1 MHRYVFSNGGNL
13 RPSRPTKRPL
23 PLARSHGA
31 SSLLSPPIVPR
42 YFWPP
47 LCPSRSFFL
56 SLLPSS
62 SSTRSGDRLDACL
75 CLARTQPPHHPLG
88 SVPTPTPLSPSS
100 SGAGVC
106 TTHGRHGI
114 DSTLVESAP
123 DASATHTSKTTPSID
138 RALHCHPRPTT
149 RRDATNHPLGSAPAE
164 PPRLRSIDLST

>member
-1 MHRYVFSNGGNL
+1 MHRYVFSSGGNL

-31 SSLLSPPIVPR
+31 SSLLSPIVPR

-47 LCPSRSFFL
+47 PCPL
-56 SLLPSS
+56 APSS
-62 SSTRSGDRLDACL
+62 SRYSRPRPAHVPEIVWTRVSVWRAHN
-75 CLARTQPPHHPLG
+75 PP
-88 SVPTPTPLSPSS
+88 PS
-100 SGAGVC
+100 AGVC
-106 TTHGRHGI
+106 TYADAAKPIIIGSRCMYHTRTTRI

>member
-31 SSLLSPPIVPR
+31 SSLLSPPSSLAISG
-42 YFWPP
+42 PP
-47 LCPSRSFFL
+47 PCPSRSFFL

-62 SSTRSGDRLDACL
+62 SSTRPGDRLDACL
-75 CLARTQPPHHPLG
+75 CLARTQPPPSAGACTYADAAKPIIIG
-88 SVPTPTPLSPSS
+88 SRCMYHTR
-100 SGAGVC
+100 
-106 TTHGRHGI
+106 TTRI